1 MDEVVGSGNV
11 CRCSNIGREYTRPSC
26 LSVNTTRAQDPGST
40 LCQNAKLIQSNDEI
54 PFRSTTCA
62 RTTLPTL
69 WSHSTLATRS
79 FQKSA
84 KHRAP
89 FAPTMRSRH
98 RTITSGAF
106 GDRLKS
112 SAAVRWALSALHG
125 APVCASS
132 TNIPEFRGA
141 GTPSTSDGTAG
152 IDHVPLSSRAN
163 VQI

>member
-1 MDEVVGSGNV
+1 VDSGNV
-11 CRCSNIGREYTRPSC
+11 CRCSSIGREYTRPLC
-26 LSVNTTRAQDPGST
+26 LSVNTTSAQDPGST
-40 LCQNAKLIQSNDEI
+40 LCQSAMLIKSNDEI

-98 RTITSGAF
+98 RTLSSGAL
-106 GDRLKS
+106 GDSLKS

-125 APVCASS
+125 APVFASS
-132 TNIPEFRGA
+132 TNNPEFRGA
-141 GTPSTSDGTAG
+141 GTPSTSDGKEG
-152 IDHVPLSSRAN
+152 IDHVPLSFRAS
-163 VQI
+163 V